1 MLTHVASEDDWNGGK
16 VQINTIGKFSAYVL

>member
-16 VQINTIGKFSAYVL
+16 VQINTIGNIYTYVL